1 MPRTP
6 KISSSVRDAT
16 ISPGVSFVRV
26 HRLLPPRPPSNPATH
41 SHSPSVVLLPLRS
54 RMTPRKSP
62 RWLSE

>member
-1 MPRTP
+1 MPRTS

-16 ISPGVSFVRV
+16 ISPGVSFVRAQ
-26 HRLLPPRPPSNPATH
+26 RLLPPQPPCNPISH

-54 RMTPRKSP
+54 RMTPRKRP